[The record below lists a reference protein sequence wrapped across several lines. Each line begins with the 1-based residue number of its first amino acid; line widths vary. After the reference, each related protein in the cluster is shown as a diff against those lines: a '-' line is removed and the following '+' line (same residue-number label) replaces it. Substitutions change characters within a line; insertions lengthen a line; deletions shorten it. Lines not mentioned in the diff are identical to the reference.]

1 MVSIV
6 AILCL
11 IGLTLGLP
19 LEDLS
24 NDTPNDLS
32 NDLLSQSK
40 IDLKSF
46 ASIMT
51 SPHITTENFQQ
62 NPQTLVSK
70 SSLKV
75 ESNVQLPV
83 VHTSHLIEASKD
95 SAIGAAKL
103 PLVVSAESAAVGGG
117 LTAAAGVKGSAFGS
131 ALATPIILKSVA
143 LPGVAGLKTASIMA
157 IPKVLVQNLNSISTA
172 FSNNL
177 KTSLNSAHNWTEM
190 LVLENPEQLENEGSL
205 AFNKSTEQLTNTVKV
220 IKAGAIGLK
229 AGTVGVIKAGALG
242 LKAGTVGLATKG
254 LLVAKK
260 GVYVAGRLIMKPIAV
275 IAGAHLKMLGT
286 GLAIGGKLIG
296 GTGAGIAKAGT
307 AVKYAGL
314 GGIGV
319 GASAVAWGFD
329 KSTISKHLEVDN
341 ENQS

>member
-19 LEDLS
+19 LEDS
-24 NDTPNDLS
+24 PNDMPNDLM
-32 NDLLSQSK
+32 SQSG

-51 SPHITTENFQQ
+51 SPHITPENFQQ
-62 NPQTLVSK
+62 NPNTLASK
-70 SSLKV
+70 SSLKI

-83 VHTSHLIEASKD
+83 IHTSHLIEASKD

-103 PLVVSAESAAVGGG
+103 PLVVSAESGAVGGG
-117 LTAAAGVKGSAFGS
+117 LTAAAGVKGSAVGS
-131 ALATPIILKSVA
+131 ALATPIILKAVA

-157 IPKVLVQNLNSISTA
+157 IPKVLVQNLNSFSTA
-172 FSNNL
+172 FSNL

-190 LVLENPEQLENEGSL
+190 LVLENPEQLENEGSI
-205 AFNKSTEQLTNTVKV
+205 AFNKSKEHLMNTVKV
-220 IKAGAIGLK
+220 IKAGA
-229 AGTVGVIKAGALG
+229 KAGAIG

>member
-19 LEDLS
+19 LEDS
-24 NDTPNDLS
+24 PNDMPNDLM
-32 NDLLSQSK
+32 SQSG

-51 SPHITTENFQQ
+51 SPHITPENFQQ
-62 NPQTLVSK
+62 NPNTLASK
-70 SSLKV
+70 SSLKI

-83 VHTSHLIEASKD
+83 IHTSHLIEASKD
-95 SAIGAAKL
+95 SVIGAAKL
-103 PLVVSAESAAVGGG
+103 PLVVSAESGAVGGG

-157 IPKVLVQNLNSISTA
+157 IPKVLVQNLNSFSTA
-172 FSNNL
+172 FSNL

-190 LVLENPEQLENEGSL
+190 LVLENPEQLENEGSI
-205 AFNKSTEQLTNTVKV
+205 AFNKSKEHLMNTVKV
-220 IKAGAIGLK
+220 IKAGA
-229 AGTVGVIKAGALG
+229 KAGAIG

-296 GTGAGIAKAGT
+296 GTGVGIAKAGT

>member
-19 LEDLS
+19 LEDSS
-24 NDTPNDLS
+24 NDMPNDLM
-32 NDLLSQSK
+32 SQSG

-51 SPHITTENFQQ
+51 SPHITPENFQQ
-62 NPQTLVSK
+62 NPNTLASK
-70 SSLKV
+70 SSLKI

-83 VHTSHLIEASKD
+83 IHTSHLIEASKD
-95 SAIGAAKL
+95 SVIGAAKL
-103 PLVVSAESAAVGGG
+103 PLVVSAESGAVGGG

-143 LPGVAGLKTASIMA
+143 LPGLAGLKTASIMA
-157 IPKVLVQNLNSISTA
+157 IPKVLVQNLNSISAA

-190 LVLENPEQLENEGSL
+190 FVLENPEQLENEGSL
-205 AFNKSTEQLTNTVKV
+205 AFNKSKEHLTNTVKV
-220 IKAGAIGLK
+220 IKAGALGLKAGAIGLK
-229 AGTVGVIKAGALG
+229 AGTVG
-242 LKAGTVGLATKG
+242 LAAKG

-260 GVYVAGRLIMKPIAV
+260 GVYVAGRIIMKPIAI

>member
-1 MVSIV
+1 L
-6 AILCL
+6 A
-11 IGLTLGLP
+11 
-19 LEDLS
+19 
-24 NDTPNDLS
+24 
-32 NDLLSQSK
+32 
-40 IDLKSF
+40 
-46 ASIMT
+46 
-51 SPHITTENFQQ
+51 
-62 NPQTLVSK
+62 SK
-70 SSLKV
+70 SSLKI

-83 VHTSHLIEASKD
+83 IHTSHLIEASKD

-103 PLVVSAESAAVGGG
+103 PLVVSAESGAIGGG
-117 LTAAAGVKGSAFGS
+117 LTAAAGVKGSAVGS

-143 LPGVAGLKTASIMA
+143 LPGLAGLKTASIMA
-157 IPKVLVQNLNSISTA
+157 IPKVLVQNLNSISAA

-190 LVLENPEQLENEGSL
+190 FVLESPEQLENEGSL
-205 AFNKSTEQLTNTVKV
+205 AFNKSKEHLTNTVKV
-220 IKAGAIGLK
+220 GAGIIKAGALGLKAKAIGLK
-229 AGTVGVIKAGALG
+229 AGTVG
-242 LKAGTVGLATKG
+242 LAAKG